1 MVIYPKLTLK
11 KIVHDKLI
19 DNLPAALTEDAIEH
33 NFPLCHSCPN
43 GNLAARAL
51 PRTSARVYAVGEACA
66 IDCKVWGGPTGSP
79 YLTHNGE
86 GISIHA
92 MDRGSG
98 KSWTFLCKTKDHIEE
113 YIERMHKIYKLNNHT
128 LQEFQIDDE
137 FLTQGV
143 IAYLERSQLAN
154 NQTDM
159 INIIDLHIAA
169 PFMHGQNGAAE
180 SNIKTLQQL
189 VVKQLTEHNLSPAW
203 FGDCLLD
210 SVDVLGYGPSK
221 LDSTKSINELWNGE
235 RLDVRNSPI
244 LPFGSRIKAHI
255 NLQDQTS
262 LSGRTRDCIY
272 IGRARGYKGSIKL
285 RTLDTMAIIIR
296 YSFKVMGII
305 DEWKPSSSQIME
317 VELHDSSIDLRV
329 DESTGDV
336 VEGVQHRRQLID
348 GSRYTAARSND
359 LRINQRDYLS
369 KIGMRFTDLSE
380 HRSYKIVS
388 VDFQTH
394 HQGNRSSTPKTPYFK
409 HYDVGLHEFAPR
421 SDADFEWIPC
431 AELLRDPDTAWDIV
445 INRLEIANLLSSSI
459 YLDEAIA
466 NDWTGDVATFCGHLP
481 LHLRAHCAR
490 LDLPTQVN
498 RVDLKNIAPPKSYD
512 QMQRHP
518 EREGYLASFL
528 KEIDSIARHGGSIPP
543 EIDIKDI
550 PPHLILQLMPI
561 FHKKYEGLDF
571 KKFKC
576 RLVVLGDKW
585 KNIFHEETYAGMT
598 RMETLKMFLA
608 IVAASDMELSGSDV
622 ITAYLTTQLSP
633 TDAKYYVRA
642 PPGVPKDIM
651 PYIAQPSCYIYGHP
665 MAGRKFQQDYNR
677 LLVDNGFTPT
687 NYDPCCYVLHE
698 EFGTAIVCT
707 IVDDAPIA
715 ASSKAMEA
723 HVHAIIQS
731 KYKITVQPV
740 LTHIAGIELIR
751 DRPLRKITLNQN
763 GKCEDLFDSSF
774 PTWRDMVSEDLPL
787 TPMKEGNRSLPLTT
801 SELLRQAI
809 PCSSL
814 ETTTYR
820 SKEGQM
826 NWLTFTWPDI
836 LFAQRD
842 KACQQAAPTL
852 HDMDEVNRII
862 LYMIRM
868 YQTNNPGLTIG
879 GTQGVQLIMTVD
891 SSYNTSR
898 ADGHG
903 QTGVTMH
910 MGTEYGAFHAATV
923 HQPIVTDSSTASE
936 GVGAHIGVRL
946 ALPKR
951 YFFNELG
958 YTQSEGSRIFMDN
971 IPYMKTIIE
980 SKGPSERSKHILI
993 RFQIVKEAFTDQEIT
1008 LEHLHTSDMVADILT
1023 KSLGPT
1029 QFHKLRLVLLGVR
1042 PLQVP
1047 AAYTANIKPN
1057 ISID

>member
-1 MVIYPKLTLK
+1 
-11 KIVHDKLI
+11 
-19 DNLPAALTEDAIEH
+19 
-33 NFPLCHSCPN
+33 
-43 GNLAARAL
+43 
-51 PRTSARVYAVGEACA
+51 
-66 IDCKVWGGPTGSP
+66 
-79 YLTHNGE
+79 
-86 GISIHA
+86 
-92 MDRGSG
+92 
-98 KSWTFLCKTKDHIEE
+98 
-113 YIERMHKIYKLNNHT
+113 
-128 LQEFQIDDE
+128 
-137 FLTQGV
+137 
-143 IAYLERSQLAN
+143 
-154 NQTDM
+154 
-159 INIIDLHIAA
+159 
-169 PFMHGQNGAAE
+169 
-180 SNIKTLQQL
+180 
-189 VVKQLTEHNLSPAW
+189 
-203 FGDCLLD
+203 
-210 SVDVLGYGPSK
+210 
-221 LDSTKSINELWNGE
+221 
-235 RLDVRNSPI
+235 
-244 LPFGSRIKAHI
+244 
-255 NLQDQTS
+255 
-262 LSGRTRDCIY
+262 
-272 IGRARGYKGSIKL
+272 
-285 RTLDTMAIIIR
+285 
-296 YSFKVMGII
+296 
-305 DEWKPSSSQIME
+305 
-317 VELHDSSIDLRV
+317 
-329 DESTGDV
+329 
-336 VEGVQHRRQLID
+336 
-348 GSRYTAARSND
+348 
-359 LRINQRDYLS
+359 
-369 KIGMRFTDLSE
+369 
-380 HRSYKIVS
+380 
-388 VDFQTH
+388 
-394 HQGNRSSTPKTPYFK
+394 
-409 HYDVGLHEFAPR
+409 
-421 SDADFEWIPC
+421 
-431 AELLRDPDTAWDIV
+431 
-445 INRLEIANLLSSSI
+445 
-459 YLDEAIA
+459 
-466 NDWTGDVATFCGHLP
+466 
-481 LHLRAHCAR
+481 
-490 LDLPTQVN
+490 
-498 RVDLKNIAPPKSYD
+498 
-512 QMQRHP
+512 
-518 EREGYLASFL
+518 
-528 KEIDSIARHGGSIPP
+528 
-543 EIDIKDI
+543 
-550 PPHLILQLMPI
+550 
-561 FHKKYEGLDF
+561 
-571 KKFKC
+571 
-576 RLVVLGDKW
+576 
-585 KNIFHEETYAGMT
+585 
-598 RMETLKMFLA
+598 
-608 IVAASDMELSGSDV
+608 
-622 ITAYLTTQLSP
+622 
-633 TDAKYYVRA
+633 
-642 PPGVPKDIM
+642 
-651 PYIAQPSCYIYGHP
+651 

-763 GKCEDLFDSSF
+763 GKCEDLFDTSF
-774 PTWRDMVSEDLPL
+774 PTWRDMVSADLPL